1 MKTLLLSCLFL
12 ACTQA
17 QTPPPP
23 PPSLQIFTF
32 FSGDT
37 LCRATKVTGKIIRFS
52 YYCASSPGSHERG
65 ATAGSY
71 TAYGAAQ
78 DVLTIGLSS
87 SILNPITLI
96 PTGGVTCLI
105 TINASPSSP
114 FVFGSIGTAPPN
126 GIAWSCSGSNFP
138 PLSGTAVWP

>member
-1 MKTLLLSCLFL
+1 MKTLLLACLL
-12 ACTQA
+12 LTRAQA
-17 QTPPPP
+17 QT
-23 PPSLQIFTF
+23 PSLQIFTF

-37 LCRATKVTGKIIRFS
+37 LCRATKVTGKIIKFS

-105 TINASPSSP
+105 AINASPSPSL
-114 FVFGSIGTAPPN
+114 FGSIGTAPPN
-126 GIAWSCSGSNFP
+126 GISWSCSGSNFP